1 MVTAARMH
9 SLQRRG
15 ACIWV
20 LHSDKSKVIIVIE
33 VETACAGH
41 PTG

>member
-1 MVTAARMH
+1 MVTAAGMH

-20 LHSDKSKVIIVIE
+20 LHSDKSEVIIVIE
-33 VETACAGH
+33 VETARAGH